1 MTDEVKLDKRTK
13 EYRDSH
19 VDYDVCNDPHGIGCT
34 AELPALDSGSPRV
47 AKQAEP
53 CHDCIWRN
61 ANKKKPT

>member
-1 MTDEVKLDKRTK
+1 MEEVKLDRRTK
-13 EYRDSH
+13 EYRDGEKKN
-19 VDYDVCNDPHGIGCT
+19 YDVCTDPHGIGCT

-61 ANKKKPT
+61 ANKA